1 MLLRV
6 SFHKVVGMVAFV
18 TGHAHQDLDIVRDRQ
33 SESAEGT
40 RNTPAEAEGCR
51 FLTRENRTTAF
62 P

>member
-1 MLLRV
+1 
-6 SFHKVVGMVAFV
+6 MVAFV